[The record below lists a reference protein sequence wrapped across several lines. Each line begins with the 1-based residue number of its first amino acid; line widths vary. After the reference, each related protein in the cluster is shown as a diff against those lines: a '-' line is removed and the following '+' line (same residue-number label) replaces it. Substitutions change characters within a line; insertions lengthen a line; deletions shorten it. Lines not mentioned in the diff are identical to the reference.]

1 MNTTSIRKIVKKA
14 NTSIKTIEDNFGYV
28 PFTRRQYEEMLDD
41 IFCDDWVSKH
51 ATNYTIESL
60 IKHGI
65 IQIVRVETF
74 SGIDFEDNHVMN
86 QRNEEVISKDL
97 WDMLSCDLRNQ
108 IMKIAEDNNDPI
120 GSECKRFYYAWTGLT
135 AEDVYENLKQK
146 AIAEMRLGFESAWM
160 EL

>member
-1 MNTTSIRKIVKKA
+1 MNTTAIRKIVKKA
-14 NTSIKTIEDNFGYV
+14 NTSIKAIEDNFGYV

-41 IFCDDWVSKH
+41 IFCDDWVSKY

-74 SGIDFEDNHVMN
+74 LRIDFEDDYVMN

-120 GSECKRFYYAWTGLT
+120 GFECKRFYYAWTGLT

-146 AIAEMRLGFESAWM
+146 AIAEMRLGFESACM

>member
-1 MNTTSIRKIVKKA
+1 MNTTAIRKIVKKA
-14 NTSIKTIEDNFGYV
+14 NTSIKAIEDNFGYV

-41 IFCDDWVSKH
+41 IFCDDWVSKY

-65 IQIVRVETF
+65 IQIARVETF
-74 SGIDFEDNHVMN
+74 LRIDFEDDYVMN

-120 GSECKRFYYAWTGLT
+120 GFECKRFYYAWTGLT

-146 AIAEMRLGFESAWM
+146 AIAEMRLGFESACM